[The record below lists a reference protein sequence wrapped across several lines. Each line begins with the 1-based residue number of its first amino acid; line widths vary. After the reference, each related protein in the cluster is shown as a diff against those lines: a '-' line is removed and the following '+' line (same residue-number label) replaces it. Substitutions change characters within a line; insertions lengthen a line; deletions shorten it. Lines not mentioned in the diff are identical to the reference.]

1 MIIQGGMGVAISNWR
16 LAGAVSQLGQLGVV
30 SGTGLTRVLTSRL
43 MDGDRDGHM
52 RRGLKS
58 FAFPESVQ
66 NVLRRYYVPGGKA
79 RDAPYKTPPAYTLR
93 PSRFADQF
101 TVIANYVEVF
111 LAKEG
116 HSGPVGINLLEK
128 VQLPNLAS
136 IYGAMLAGV
145 DYLLMGAGIPIQIAA
160 VLDKLAS
167 HEPVSYR
174 LDVQGAKPDD
184 DVRIHFDPE
193 RLFPGIARR
202 IGQMK
207 RPKFIPIVS
216 STVLASAMLKRS
228 EGSVD
233 GFVVEGPTA
242 GGHNA
247 PPRGSLHLNEMGE
260 PIYGERDFVDS
271 EKMRSFGVPF
281 WLAGGYGH
289 PDRLRAALA
298 AGAAGIQVGT
308 PFALCDESGMDPG
321 LKQRVLRDARDGKAS
336 ILTSATVSPTGFPFK
351 VVRLEGTL
359 SDERVYAA
367 RERVCDLRFLRALF
381 KKNDGSVG
389 YRCPAGPVGDY
400 VRNGGDAA
408 DTMGRVCLCNAL
420 HATAGY
426 PQRRENGYVEPAIV
440 TAGDDLA
447 NVSPFVRADGSGY
460 SAADVIRHILN
471 PVVGPP
477 VPGPAPA

>member
-1 MIIQGGMGVAISNWR
+1 MGVAISNWR

-30 SGTGLTRVLTSRL
+30 SGTGITRVLASRL
-43 MDGDRDGHM
+43 MDGDRGGHM
-52 RRGLKS
+52 LRALMR

-66 NVLRRYYVPGGKA
+66 NVLRRYYIPGGKE
-79 RDAPYKTPPAYTLR
+79 RDAPYRIPPAYTLR

-101 TVIANYVEVF
+101 TVIANYVEVS

-116 HSGPVGINLLEK
+116 HCGPVGINLLEK
-128 VQLPNLAS
+128 IQLPNLAS

-160 VLDKLAS
+160 VLDQLTR

-184 DVRIHFDPE
+184 DIRTHFDPE
-193 RLFPGIARR
+193 RIFPGIARR
-202 IGQMK
+202 IGQLK

-216 STVLASAMLKRS
+216 STVLASALLKRS

-233 GFVVEGPTA
+233 GFVVESAIA

-247 PPRGSLHLNEMGE
+247 PPRGPLHLNEKNE
-260 PIYGERDFVDS
+260 PVYGERDVVDA

-289 PDRLRAALA
+289 PERLRAALA
-298 AGAAGIQVGT
+298 DGAAGIQVGT
-308 PFALCDESGMDPG
+308 PFALCDESGMDSA
-321 LKQRVLRDARDGKAS
+321 LKQRVLREACDGRAS
-336 ILTSATVSPTGFPFK
+336 ILTSSTVSPTGFPFK
-351 VVRLEGTL
+351 VVRVEETL
-359 SDERVYAA
+359 SEECVYSA
-367 RERVCDLRFLRALF
+367 RERVCDLRFLRTLF
-381 KKNDGSVG
+381 KKDDGSVG
-389 YRCPAGPVGDY
+389 YRCPAEPVDDY
-400 VRNGGDAA
+400 ISNGGDAT
-408 DTMGRVCLCNAL
+408 DTEGRVCLCNAL
-420 HATAGY
+420 LATAGY
-426 PQRRENGYVEPAIV
+426 PQRREDGYAEPPIV

-447 NVSPFVRADGSGY
+447 SVSALVRADGSGY

-471 PVVGPP
+471 TNA
-477 VPGPAPA
+477 APSLLDTTSSS